1 MSTPYLGE
9 IRAVGFNFVPE
20 GWASCNGQL
29 LSIAENDALFF
40 LLGTTYG
47 GDGQTSFAVPN
58 MTGRVGVG
66 AQGGATGPGLSNY
79 PLGQRGGT
87 ESVTLTTAQ
96 LPSHGH
102 PYAVPVAGSTTGTLS
117 SNPLGKLPG
126 SLGGTY
132 AATAGTNQNL
142 AANAVTNGAVGAA
155 GGNQPH
161 SNVQPVLAINYII
174 AITGIFPPQPN

>member
-1 MSTPYLGE
+1 
-9 IRAVGFNFVPE
+9 
-20 GWASCNGQL
+20 L

-47 GDGQTSFAVPN
+47 GDGQTSFGVPN
-58 MTGRVGVG
+58 LTGRVGVG

-79 PLGQRGGT
+79 LLGQRGGT

-102 PYAVPVAGSTTGTLS
+102 PYAVPVAGSTAGTLS
-117 SNPLGKLPG
+117 NNPVGKLPG
-126 SLGGTY
+126 SVANTY
-132 AATAGTNQNL
+132 ATTAGTNQNL
-142 AANAVTNGAVGAA
+142 ATNAVANGAIGVA

-161 SNVQPVLAINYII
+161 NNVQPVLAINFII
-174 AITGIFPPQPN
+174 CTQGIFPPQPQ